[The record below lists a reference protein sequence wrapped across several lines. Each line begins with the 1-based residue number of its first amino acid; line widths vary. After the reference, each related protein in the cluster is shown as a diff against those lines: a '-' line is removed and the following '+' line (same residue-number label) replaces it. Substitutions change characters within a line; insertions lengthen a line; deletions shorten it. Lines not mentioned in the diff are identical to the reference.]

1 MLTSVIATEFAPLGE
16 QQKEMVY
23 KRLTILPHRMN
34 ALKECWTVFYDA
46 LSSLLMIRFNP
57 KMKVIELKGQ
67 DELLLNKVR
76 DVIKA
81 FNAGFPMEDALLMVR
96 MDDMYLFSFH
106 IKDVKTLNGEHFSR
120 CVGRICGHQ
129 GKTKHAIEN
138 MTKTRIV
145 VVNGKIHI
153 LGQHNN
159 MQVAKRAICDLILG
173 RTAGRVYNSVRVIST
188 AIKSKG
194 L

>member
-1 MLTSVIATEFAPLGE
+1 MSVSVEFAPLGE
-16 QQKEMVY
+16 QKNELIY
-23 KRLTILPHRMN
+23 KRLTIMGHRMN
-34 ALKECWTVFYDA
+34 GLKESWTVFYDA
-46 LSSLLMIRFNP
+46 LSSLMMIRFNP
-57 KMKVIELKGQ
+57 KMKVIELKGK

-76 DVIKA
+76 DVIRA
-81 FNAGFPMEDALLMVR
+81 FNSGFTMEDSLLMIR
-96 MDDMYLFSFH
+96 MEDMYLFSFH

-120 CVGRICGHQ
+120 CVGRICGYQ
-129 GKTKHAIEN
+129 GKTKNAIEN

-159 MQVAKRAICDLILG
+159 MQIAKRAICDLILG
-173 RTAGRVYNSVRVIST
+173 RTAGRVYNSVRVISS
-188 AIKSKG
+188 AVKSKG

>member
-1 MLTSVIATEFAPLGE
+1 MTTVSTDFAPLGE
-16 QQKEMVY
+16 QTTELIY

-34 ALKECWTVFYDA
+34 ALKESWTVFYDA
-46 LSSLLMIRFNP
+46 LSSMLMIRFNP
-57 KMKVIELKGQ
+57 KLKLIELRGK

-76 DVIKA
+76 DAVKA
-81 FNAGFPMEDALLMVR
+81 FNSGFSMEDAMLMVR

-145 VVNGKIHI
+145 VINGKIHI

-159 MQVAKRAICDLILG
+159 MIIAKRAICDLILG
-173 RTAGRVYNSVRVIST
+173 RTAGRVYNSVRVISN